1 MPSQL
6 DVIAAWTVG
15 LVSIAGV
22 AALVKAVAFPD
33 NPIPHKKRQELEE
46 KYGHWAVSSAIAA
59 CPQDDIECVEREAK
73 RLHQVRLYRR

>member
-22 AALVKAVAFPD
+22 AALVKTVAFSD
-33 NPIPHKKRQELEE
+33 NPIPYRKRLELEE
-46 KYGHWAVSSAIAA
+46 RYGHWAVSSAIAA
-59 CPQDDIECVEREAK
+59 CPHDDIECIQREAK